1 MAADTYTEV
10 TRRSWGSKLGG
21 SIKGIFGGLVIAAIG
36 VVLLWWNE
44 GRAVTTARS
53 LKEGARDVVSVLAER
68 VDAGNEGKPIHTS
81 GEATTSET
89 LVDPVC
95 GVQVQAIALRR
106 KVEMYQW
113 QESSRSETRKKLGGG
128 EETVTTYTYERAW
141 VDKPIDSNDFKKPE
155 GHTNPGSFPLDSET
169 WRAATVTLGAFTL
182 SPGLVSQI
190 GTFDPLPPPDPARV
204 AIAPARGR
212 RAHLQGSYLY
222 LGFDP
227 GRPEVGDLRL
237 SFAMVR
243 PTTVSVVA
251 QQTGGTLTAYQTKA
265 GRALQM
271 LALGVRPADAM
282 FEAAEQ
288 SNTMLTWLLRLVGFV
303 LLFVGL
309 NALFRPFVVLGD
321 VVPFIGNLLGK
332 GTAAVSFLIAA
343 VIALVVIALA
353 WIAHRPL
360 LGIGLLAVA
369 AVALV
374 LILTRRKKAGPPPLP
389 SAA

>member
-10 TRRSWGSKLGG
+10 THRSWGSKLGG
-21 SIKGIFGGLVIAAIG
+21 SIKGIFGGLVIAALG
-36 VVLLWWNE
+36 VALLWWNE

-53 LKEGARDVVSVLAER
+53 LKEGASAVVSVLAER
-68 VDAGNEGKPIHTS
+68 VDGGNEGKLIHTS

-89 LVDPVC
+89 LVDPLC
-95 GVQVQAIALRR
+95 GVQARAIALQR

-113 QESSRSETRKKLGGG
+113 KESSRSETKKKLGGG

-141 VDKPIDSNDFKKPE
+141 EDRPIDSSDFRKPE
-155 GHTNPGSFPLDSET
+155 GHTNPGSFPLESET
-169 WRAATVTLGAFTL
+169 WRATTVTLGAFTL

-190 GTFDPLPPPDPARV
+190 STFEPLPPPDPARV
-204 AIAPARGR
+204 GITPARGR

-227 GRPEVGDLRL
+227 SRPEVGDVRV

-243 PTTVSVVA
+243 PATVSVVA

-271 LALGVRPADAM
+271 LEMGVRPADAM
-282 FEAAEQ
+282 FKAAQQ

-303 LLFVGL
+303 LIFVGL

-343 VIALVVIALA
+343 VIAFVVIALA
-353 WIAHRPL
+353 WIAHRPI
-360 LGIGLLAVA
+360 LGIALLAAA

-374 LILTRRKKAGPPPLP
+374 LVLTRKKKAGPPPLP
-389 SAA
+389 AAA